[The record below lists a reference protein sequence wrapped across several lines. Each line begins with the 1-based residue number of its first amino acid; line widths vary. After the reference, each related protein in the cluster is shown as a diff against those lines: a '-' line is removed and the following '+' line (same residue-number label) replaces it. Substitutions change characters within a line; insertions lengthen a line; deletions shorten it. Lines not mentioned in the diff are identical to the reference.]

1 MEAPPLSPVINI
13 GSVDVIISR
22 SCQLLTGTPPD
33 ALNLHHVLMTD
44 PAVEPGSLGRV
55 AALGDEQT
63 DGVGANF
70 LVLRVQPDI
79 SPLVFSVLHGDEN
92 QVQPHI
98 ADLSNLLGKYSGK

>member
-55 AALGDEQT
+55 AALGDEQA
-63 DGVGANF
+63 DGVWSN
-70 LVLRVQPDI
+70 LSVVRVYPDVPSLI
-79 SPLVFSVLHGDEN
+79 LSVLNGNHN
-92 QVQPHI
+92 
-98 ADLSNLLGKYSGK
+98 